1 MHFLNLQQ
9 IAQQSSSL
17 RDHKVD
23 WRSCFLGFY
32 QETENMYMY
41 TEGYLMY
48 TFMVT
53 KSVNNQPNLVSTIA
67 IQKFMCT
74 YHSCLLHF
82 LPPQRKF
89 FRPLHWSANMKKNSA
104 CAVCSQHRLHH
115 LQSAPSAVCTFCSL
129 HCLHHL
135 ESAWSAPS
143 AVYTVCSLHHLQSAW
158 SAPSAVCTICSLHS
172 LQSAWSALWCDRL
185 GSGQATVV
193 I

>member
-1 MHFLNLQQ
+1 
-9 IAQQSSSL
+9 
-17 RDHKVD
+17 
-23 WRSCFLGFY
+23 
-32 QETENMYMY
+32 
-41 TEGYLMY
+41 
-48 TFMVT
+48 
-53 KSVNNQPNLVSTIA
+53 
-67 IQKFMCT
+67 MCT

-135 ESAWSAPS
+135 QSAWSAPS

-193 I
+193 IQGVIKCGSLNLFVYRALTTYSQLSLTYQLII

>member
-9 IAQQSSSL
+9 KAQQSKAL
-17 RDHKVD
+17 RDHKLSRLTILFPRVLSRH
-23 WRSCFLGFY
+23 WKY
-32 QETENMYMY
+32 MYMY

-115 LQSAPSAVCTFCSL
+115 LQSAPSAVCTFCSP

-135 ESAWSAPS
+135 QSAWSAPS

-158 SAPSAVCTICSLHS
+158 SAPSAVCTICSLHG
-172 LQSAWSALWCDRL
+172 LPFGVTDLEVAKPLWSYKVL
-185 GSGQATVV
+185 
-193 I
+193 